1 MDPPC
6 TSHSPSWGKAATGT
20 RGLRSNL
27 PDFTQTAILARG
39 LAETSQLVRAKW
51 SGESRAMASLWH
63 KHPGQLCSQGTNPT
77 SVSVSPAR
85 RVGWT
90 LRGPRYTASPGEHSI
105 VLPRALGSLIPQSP
119 SPHCPICLQTT
130 SSDNPSGSK
139 GWVRREGWQFSFGS
153 LSFCSVWSL
162 RVGRGAPSPRRA
174 SPLERYRGNN
184 HRSLLPIAVTEE
196 AVWGSQSLRAGAPGD
211 RGR

>member
-1 MDPPC
+1 MHQPQSFVGEGCDWNQR
-6 TSHSPSWGKAATGT
+6 SEKQSPRLHTNCQIGQRLG
-20 RGLRSNL
+20 RNF
-27 PDFTQTAILARG
+27 P
-39 LAETSQLVRAKW
+39 LVCAKW
-51 SGESRAMASLWH
+51 SGESRATASLWH
-63 KHPGQLCSQGTNPT
+63 RHPGQLCSQGTNLT

-105 VLPRALGSLIPQSP
+105 VLPRAVGSWIPQSP

-162 RVGRGAPSPRRA
+162 RVGRGAPSLLKDIEGTITEA
-174 SPLERYRGNN
+174 SC
-184 HRSLLPIAVTEE
+184 
-196 AVWGSQSLRAGAPGD
+196 Q
-211 RGR
+211 